1 MFVIGNLLQ
10 TIAFIV
16 DRVLQLYNLVLII
29 AVLVSWVRPD
39 PFHPIV
45 QFLRMAS
52 EPVFDWIR
60 RRAPFVVVGM
70 LDLSPLVAFLIIY
83 FLRSFVVT
91 TLIDFSL
98 RLK

>member
-83 FLRSFVVT
+83 FLRSFVVA